1 MQFLRAFLVFV
12 CVLPASA
19 YAQGRTIPEQAKGGE
34 VGRVQDMTVSIDGV
48 ELRLAPGVRVR
59 DESNRIV
66 FPAALPAG
74 AQVKYLLDH
83 QGMVRQVW
91 ILTPEEA
98 KKN

>member
-1 MQFLRAFLVFV
+1 MQFLRAFLACV
-12 CVLPASA
+12 CVLSASA
-19 YAQGRTIPEQAKGGE
+19 HAQVRTIPEQAKGGE

-48 ELRLAPGVRVR
+48 EMRLAPGVRIR
-59 DESNRIV
+59 DQSNRMV
-66 FPAALPAG
+66 FPTALPAG

>member
-1 MQFLRAFLVFV
+1 MQCLRVLLAGL
-12 CVLPASA
+12 CVLSASA
-19 YAQGRTIPEQAKGGE
+19 HAQVRTIPEQAKAGE

-98 KKN
+98 AKR